1 MNYLLIGNEFYNLR
15 KRKEELVKQADVSDL
30 NLLIYDNCT
39 GTDLDE
45 MISDCQT
52 IPFFADK
59 KVVILQNPA
68 FIIDNK
74 SADKNDLDHIINYLK
89 QPSDT
94 TDLIVYVEKT
104 GAVSQSAIK
113 QLTKYIKIEKYDT
126 LDDTQFKDLVI
137 KDLNEN
143 HIKIDKRGL
152 ELLLKRLPNNV
163 ENWKSELE
171 KLIIYGEPLDRN
183 AIDNLIT
190 RQLEKDSFSLTNAIN
205 NNDLDQALRVFR
217 DLLTVD
223 KNSLHGLLALIAT
236 QFRTMSQY
244 KMLQEMGLSN
254 QQIATKMNV
263 KPGSVYYKLEAC
275 NGRSSKQLL
284 EILNNLAQLDQ
295 NIKSG
300 KIDPVIGSE
309 LFIVKTIR
317 G

>member
-15 KRKEELVKQADVSDL
+15 KRKDELVKKAEVSDL

-39 GTDLDE
+39 GADLDE

-59 KVVILQNPA
+59 KLVILQNPS
-68 FIIDNK
+68 FIIDSK
-74 SADKNDLDHIINYLK
+74 SADKNDLDRIINYLK

-94 TDLIVYVEKT
+94 TDLIIYVEKT
-104 GAVSQSAIK
+104 GTISQSAIK

-126 LDDTQFKDLVI
+126 LDETQFKDLVI

-152 ELLLKRLPNNV
+152 DLLLKRLPNNV

-171 KLIIYGEPLDRN
+171 KLLIYGEPLDKV
-183 AIDNLIT
+183 AVDNLIS
-190 RQLEKDSFSLTNAIN
+190 RQLEKDSFSLTNAIS

-223 KNSLHGLLALIAT
+223 KNALHGLLALIAT

-263 KPGSVYYKLEAC
+263 KTGSVYYKLEAC

-284 EILNNLAQLDQ
+284 EILNNLALLDQ